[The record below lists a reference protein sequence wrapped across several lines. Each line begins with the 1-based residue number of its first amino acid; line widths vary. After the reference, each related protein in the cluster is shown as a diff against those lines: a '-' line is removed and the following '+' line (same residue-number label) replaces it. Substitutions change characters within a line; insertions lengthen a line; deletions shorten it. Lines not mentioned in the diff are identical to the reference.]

1 MVVSDRKSKTI
12 FVAVA
17 CIGDDT
23 ELERTVESCIKNASF
38 PDRVNVG
45 VNLVYGKTI
54 AKDYNYIYRIEQF
67 LSAFHNVRYAVNHIQ
82 RPLSI
87 ARDRNNAAS
96 LYENEDYVLQIDS
109 HCFFTRG
116 WDEQLIESLEQAI
129 EMVNNQKT
137 VLTATLPKYN
147 LDENGVIDTVI
158 PENVPFG
165 YGFWQDSFL
174 RIETPDKNRIPAWA
188 HTTPDWYSW
197 RLAKRVQESGFAP
210 AIKVTGSFIFGNKN
224 FASNM
229 KLPEHII
236 FWEEEIIHSIELIG
250 DGFTLVYPYILANIY
265 HYYQIDQTNTGR
277 GKRSGIGDMIIA
289 SAEEHLG
296 APAREPDVETLLT
309 SDEIEEY
316 AVEWRKMVNESF
328 SSYLDNPL
336 NQDKIRRFEKYSG
349 ISFKTALAASE
360 FPMYYSNIGAFP
372 IDGGHDDRQRSD
384 HGRGS
389 S

>member
-147 LDENGVIDTVI
+147 LDE
-158 PENVPFG
+158 
-165 YGFWQDSFL
+165 
-174 RIETPDKNRIPAWA
+174 
-188 HTTPDWYSW
+188 
-197 RLAKRVQESGFAP
+197 
-210 AIKVTGSFIFGNKN
+210 
-224 FASNM
+224 
-229 KLPEHII
+229 
-236 FWEEEIIHSIELIG
+236 
-250 DGFTLVYPYILANIY
+250 
-265 HYYQIDQTNTGR
+265 
-277 GKRSGIGDMIIA
+277 
-289 SAEEHLG
+289 
-296 APAREPDVETLLT
+296 
-309 SDEIEEY
+309 
-316 AVEWRKMVNESF
+316 
-328 SSYLDNPL
+328 
-336 NQDKIRRFEKYSG
+336 
-349 ISFKTALAASE
+349 
-360 FPMYYSNIGAFP
+360 
-372 IDGGHDDRQRSD
+372 
-384 HGRGS
+384 
-389 S
+389 